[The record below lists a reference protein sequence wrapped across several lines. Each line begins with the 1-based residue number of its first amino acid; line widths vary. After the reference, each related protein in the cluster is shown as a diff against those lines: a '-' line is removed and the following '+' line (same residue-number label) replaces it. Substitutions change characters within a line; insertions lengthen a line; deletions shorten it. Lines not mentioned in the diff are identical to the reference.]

1 MSPASAT
8 SRLLALLVDAL
19 VLLAAGLVGWALLD
33 SQVLAAMTAVEALAV
48 LTLVRAVTGRSPGAL
63 ATRTAM
69 VRAGTQTA
77 PGLWPA
83 LARQALLVALG
94 LTVLGPVVTV
104 ALSRDGRDWVDRLV
118 GTGAVDLRERH
129 DSTPQEVLVNVPTS
143 QGVPEPQAS
152 PALAWQGPSHP
163 GRPVGSGS
171 LVGEG
176 GLAEPGRL
184 VGSGSLAGLG
194 SPVGEG
200 GLAGLGPG
208 RAGPEQ
214 TGPGQVGPGP
224 EPDWESPRTA
234 PVAPSHP
241 GPVASRPDP
250 AARPFLPEP
259 VVPLSPTPG
268 GLPSPVPQPLSP
280 TPPAPPTRP
289 EAAASPEPVPDE
301 EPAPTVGPAPVVGP
315 EPDAGLDAGLAPSAG
330 PVPVAEPAYDRD
342 SLDTDADA
350 GPMPTAGME
359 PDVPPAAPAPQ
370 DPAAQLPA
378 ETPPAPAARQPG
390 PVRPPQLAPVAPS
403 LPEPVE
409 QPTPVLQPLPL
420 VSAPSSA
427 SPAAPA
433 PGTPDDTAPEPEQ
446 APLASGTPDDAPDL
460 AQTPDNDADVPAD
473 HDVASEPEQAPPH
486 DQEHS
491 APSPQ
496 DPPPTREPSPDPAPP
511 LDPAP
516 APISGSSPAAAPL
529 AAQEPRK
536 EPDADQAHRSPAQ
549 APTQA
554 GPIPYLVV
562 DSGERLPVDD
572 TVLVLGRAPSTSDPG
587 QRLVTLSDPTRSL
600 SRTHLRVGCS
610 KHGVWVEDA
619 FSANGTHVR
628 MRDGAS
634 YFLPRGE
641 RVEVPFGTVL
651 LLGERRLTI
660 TTDLPRNQ

>member
-19 VLLAAGLVGWALLD
+19 VLLAAGLAGWALLD

-69 VRAGTQTA
+69 IRAGTQTA

-129 DSTPQEVLVNVPTS
+129 DPTPQEVLVNIPTS

-152 PALAWQGPSHP
+152 PALTWQGPSHP
-163 GRPVGSGS
+163 GRPVGPGS
-171 LVGEG
+171 LV
-176 GLAEPGRL
+176 AP
-184 VGSGSLAGLG
+184 
-194 SPVGEG
+194 
-200 GLAGLGPG
+200 
-208 RAGPEQ
+208 
-214 TGPGQVGPGP
+214 
-224 EPDWESPRTA
+224 SPR
-234 PVAPSHP
+234 P
-241 GPVASRPDP
+241 GP

-280 TPPAPPTRP
+280 TSSAPSARP
-289 EAAASPEPVPDE
+289 EAAASSEPVPDE

-315 EPDAGLDAGLAPSAG
+315 EPDAGLGLDAGLAPSAG

-350 GPMPTAGME
+350 GPMPTAGQGPE
-359 PDVPPAAPAPQ
+359 VPPAAPAPQ

-496 DPPPTREPSPDPAPP
+496 VLPPPREPSPDPAPP

>member
-19 VLLAAGLVGWALLD
+19 VLLAAGLAGWALLD

-69 VRAGTQTA
+69 LRAGTQTA

-129 DSTPQEVLVNVPTS
+129 DPTPQEVLVNIPTS

-163 GRPVGSGS
+163 GRSVGSGS
-171 LVGEG
+171 LV
-176 GLAEPGRL
+176 AP
-184 VGSGSLAGLG
+184 
-194 SPVGEG
+194 
-200 GLAGLGPG
+200 
-208 RAGPEQ
+208 
-214 TGPGQVGPGP
+214 
-224 EPDWESPRTA
+224 SPR
-234 PVAPSHP
+234 P
-241 GPVASRPDP
+241 GP

-280 TPPAPPTRP
+280 TSSAPSARP
-289 EAAASPEPVPDE
+289 EAAASSEPVPDE

-315 EPDAGLDAGLAPSAG
+315 EPDAGLGLDAGLAPSAG

-350 GPMPTAGME
+350 GPMPTAGQGPE
-359 PDVPPAAPAPQ
+359 VPPAAPAPQ

-496 DPPPTREPSPDPAPP
+496 VLPPPREPSPDPAPP

-572 TVLVLGRAPSTSDPG
+572 TVLVLGRAPSTSEPG

>member
-129 DSTPQEVLVNVPTS
+129 DPTPQEVLVNIPTS
-143 QGVPEPQAS
+143 QGVPEPQTS

-163 GRPVGSGS
+163 GRPVGPGS
-171 LVGEG
+171 LV
-176 GLAEPGRL
+176 
-184 VGSGSLAGLG
+184 
-194 SPVGEG
+194 
-200 GLAGLGPG
+200 
-208 RAGPEQ
+208 
-214 TGPGQVGPGP
+214 
-224 EPDWESPRTA
+224 
-234 PVAPSHP
+234 APSP
-241 GPVASRPDP
+241 RPDP

-315 EPDAGLDAGLAPSAG
+315 EPDAGLGLDAGLAPSAG

-350 GPMPTAGME
+350 GPMPTAGQE
-359 PDVPPAAPAPQ
+359 PEVPPAAPAPQ

>member
-48 LTLVRAVTGRSPGAL
+48 LTLARAVTGRSPGAL

-129 DSTPQEVLVNVPTS
+129 DPTPQEVLVNIPTS

-163 GRPVGSGS
+163 GRPVGPGS
-171 LVGEG
+171 L
-176 GLAEPGRL
+176 
-184 VGSGSLAGLG
+184 
-194 SPVGEG
+194 
-200 GLAGLGPG
+200 
-208 RAGPEQ
+208 
-214 TGPGQVGPGP
+214 
-224 EPDWESPRTA
+224 
-234 PVAPSHP
+234 VAPSHP
-241 GPVASRPDP
+241 GP

-259 VVPLSPTPG
+259 VVPLSPTSG
-268 GLPSPVPQPLSP
+268 GLPSPVPQSLSP
-280 TPPAPPTRP
+280 TSSAPSARP

-315 EPDAGLDAGLAPSAG
+315 EPDAGLGLDAGLAPSAG

-350 GPMPTAGME
+350 GPMPTAGLE
-359 PDVPPAAPAPQ
+359 PDVPPAAAAPQ

-433 PGTPDDTAPEPEQ
+433 PGTPDDAPSEPEQ
-446 APLASGTPDDAPDL
+446 APPASGTPDDAPDL
-460 AQTPDNDADVPAD
+460 AQTPDDDADVPAD
-473 HDVASEPEQAPPH
+473 HDVAPEPEQALPH

-496 DPPPTREPSPDPAPP
+496 DPPPTREPSPDPAP
-511 LDPAP
+511 

-529 AAQEPRK
+529 AAQEPRE
-536 EPDADQAHRSPAQ
+536 EPNADQAHRSPAQ
-549 APTQA
+549 APTQT

>member
-129 DSTPQEVLVNVPTS
+129 DPTPQEVLVNIPTS

-171 LVGEG
+171 LV
-176 GLAEPGRL
+176 AP
-184 VGSGSLAGLG
+184 
-194 SPVGEG
+194 
-200 GLAGLGPG
+200 
-208 RAGPEQ
+208 
-214 TGPGQVGPGP
+214 
-224 EPDWESPRTA
+224 SPR
-234 PVAPSHP
+234 P
-241 GPVASRPDP
+241 GP

-280 TPPAPPTRP
+280 TPPAPSARP

-315 EPDAGLDAGLAPSAG
+315 EPD
-330 PVPVAEPAYDRD
+330 
-342 SLDTDADA
+342 
-350 GPMPTAGME
+350 
-359 PDVPPAAPAPQ
+359 VPPAAPAPQ

-378 ETPPAPAARQPG
+378 ETPPAPAAQPPG

-433 PGTPDDTAPEPEQ
+433 PGTPDDAPSEPEQ
-446 APLASGTPDDAPDL
+446 APPASGTPDDAPDL
-460 AQTPDNDADVPAD
+460 AQTPDDDADVPAD
-473 HDVASEPEQAPPH
+473 HDVAPEPEQAPLH

-496 DPPPTREPSPDPAPP
+496 DPP

-529 AAQEPRK
+529 AAQEPRE
-536 EPDADQAHRSPAQ
+536 EPNADQAHRSPAQ
-549 APTQA
+549 APTQT

>member
-48 LTLVRAVTGRSPGAL
+48 LTLVQAVTGRSPGAL

-129 DSTPQEVLVNVPTS
+129 DPTPQEVLVNIPTS

-163 GRPVGSGS
+163 GRPVGPGS
-171 LVGEG
+171 LV
-176 GLAEPGRL
+176 
-184 VGSGSLAGLG
+184 GLG

-214 TGPGQVGPGP
+214 TGPGQVGPDRT

-315 EPDAGLDAGLAPSAG
+315 EPDAGLGLDAGLAPSAG

-350 GPMPTAGME
+350 GPMPTAGQE
-359 PDVPPAAPAPQ
+359 PEVPPAAPAPQ

-433 PGTPDDTAPEPEQ
+433 PGTPDDAPSEPEQ
-446 APLASGTPDDAPDL
+446 APPASGTPDDAPDL
-460 AQTPDNDADVPAD
+460 AQTPDDDADVPAD
-473 HDVASEPEQAPPH
+473 HDVAPEPEQALPH

-496 DPPPTREPSPDPAPP
+496 DPPPTREPSPDPAPS
-511 LDPAP
+511 
-516 APISGSSPAAAPL
+516 PISGSSPAAAPL
-529 AAQEPRK
+529 AAQEPRE

>member
-129 DSTPQEVLVNVPTS
+129 DPTPQEVLVNIPTS
-143 QGVPEPQAS
+143 QGVPEPQTS
-152 PALAWQGPSHP
+152 PALAWQGPSRP

-171 LVGEG
+171 LV
-176 GLAEPGRL
+176 
-184 VGSGSLAGLG
+184 GLG

-214 TGPGQVGPGP
+214 TGPGQVGPDRT

-315 EPDAGLDAGLAPSAG
+315 EPDAGLGLDAGLAPSAG

-350 GPMPTAGME
+350 GPMPTAGQE
-359 PDVPPAAPAPQ
+359 PEVPPAAAAPQ
-370 DPAAQLPA
+370 DPAAQLLA
-378 ETPPAPAARQPG
+378 ETPPALTARQPG

-433 PGTPDDTAPEPEQ
+433 PGTPDDAPSEPEQ
-446 APLASGTPDDAPDL
+446 APPASGTPDDAPDL
-460 AQTPDNDADVPAD
+460 AQTPDDDADVPAD
-473 HDVASEPEQAPPH
+473 HDVAPEPEQAPPH
-486 DQEHS
+486 NQEHS

-496 DPPPTREPSPDPAPP
+496 DPPPTREPSPDPTPP

-529 AAQEPRK
+529 AAQEPRE
-536 EPDADQAHRSPAQ
+536 EPNADQAHRSPAQ
-549 APTQA
+549 APTQT

>member
-33 SQVLAAMTAVEALAV
+33 SQVLAAMTAVEALVV

-129 DSTPQEVLVNVPTS
+129 DPTPQEVLVNIPTS

-163 GRPVGSGS
+163 GRPVG
-171 LVGEG
+171 E
-176 GLAEPGRL
+176 
-184 VGSGSLAGLG
+184 GSLASLG

-214 TGPGQVGPGP
+214 TGPGQVGFPAGPGQVGP
-224 EPDWESPRTA
+224 DRTEPDWESPRTA
-234 PVAPSHP
+234 PVAPSPHP
-241 GPVASRPDP
+241 DPAARPGP

-315 EPDAGLDAGLAPSAG
+315 EPDVP
-330 PVPVAEPAYDRD
+330 PVA
-342 SLDTDADA
+342 S
-350 GPMPTAGME
+350 
-359 PDVPPAAPAPQ
+359 APQ

-433 PGTPDDTAPEPEQ
+433 PGTPDDAPSEPEQ
-446 APLASGTPDDAPDL
+446 APPASGTPDDAPDL
-460 AQTPDNDADVPAD
+460 AQTPDDDADVPAD
-473 HDVASEPEQAPPH
+473 HDVAPEPEQAPLH

-529 AAQEPRK
+529 AAQEPRE

>member
-129 DSTPQEVLVNVPTS
+129 DPTPQEVLVNIPTS

-163 GRPVGSGS
+163 GRPVGPGS
-171 LVGEG
+171 L
-176 GLAEPGRL
+176 
-184 VGSGSLAGLG
+184 
-194 SPVGEG
+194 VGEG

-214 TGPGQVGPGP
+214 TGPGQVGFPAGPGQVGP
-224 EPDWESPRTA
+224 GRTEPDWASPRTA

-241 GPVASRPDP
+241 GPAVRPGP

-280 TPPAPPTRP
+280 TSSAPSARP
-289 EAAASPEPVPDE
+289 EAAASSEPVPDE
-301 EPAPTVGPAPVVGP
+301 EPASTVGPAPVVGP
-315 EPDAGLDAGLAPSAG
+315 EPDVP
-330 PVPVAEPAYDRD
+330 PVAA
-342 SLDTDADA
+342 
-350 GPMPTAGME
+350 
-359 PDVPPAAPAPQ
+359 APQ

-433 PGTPDDTAPEPEQ
+433 PGTPDDAPSEPEQ
-446 APLASGTPDDAPDL
+446 APPASGTPDDAPDL
-460 AQTPDNDADVPAD
+460 AQTPDDDADVPAD
-473 HDVASEPEQAPPH
+473 HDVAPEPEQALPH

-496 DPPPTREPSPDPAPP
+496 DPPPTREPSPDPAPS
-511 LDPAP
+511 
-516 APISGSSPAAAPL
+516 PISGSSPAAAPL
-529 AAQEPRK
+529 AAQEPRE

>member
-129 DSTPQEVLVNVPTS
+129 DPTPQEVLVNIPTS

-152 PALAWQGPSHP
+152 PALAWQGPSRP
-163 GRPVGSGS
+163 GRPVGPGS
-171 LVGEG
+171 LV
-176 GLAEPGRL
+176 
-184 VGSGSLAGLG
+184 
-194 SPVGEG
+194 
-200 GLAGLGPG
+200 
-208 RAGPEQ
+208 
-214 TGPGQVGPGP
+214 
-224 EPDWESPRTA
+224 
-234 PVAPSHP
+234 APSP
-241 GPVASRPDP
+241 RPDP

-315 EPDAGLDAGLAPSAG
+315 EPDAGLGLDAGLAPSAG

-350 GPMPTAGME
+350 GPMPTAGQE
-359 PDVPPAAPAPQ
+359 PEVPPAAPAPQ

-433 PGTPDDTAPEPEQ
+433 PGTPDDAPSEPEQ
-446 APLASGTPDDAPDL
+446 APPASGTPDDAPDL
-460 AQTPDNDADVPAD
+460 AQTPDDDADVPAD
-473 HDVASEPEQAPPH
+473 HDVAPEPEQALPH

-496 DPPPTREPSPDPAPP
+496 DPPPTREPSPDPAPS
-511 LDPAP
+511 
-516 APISGSSPAAAPL
+516 PISGSSPAAAPL
-529 AAQEPRK
+529 AAQEPRE

>member
-48 LTLVRAVTGRSPGAL
+48 LTLVQAVTGRSPGAL

-118 GTGAVDLRERH
+118 RTGAVDLRERH
-129 DSTPQEVLVNVPTS
+129 DPTPQEVLVNIPTS

-163 GRPVGSGS
+163 GRPVGPGS
-171 LVGEG
+171 LV
-176 GLAEPGRL
+176 
-184 VGSGSLAGLG
+184 GLG

-200 GLAGLGPG
+200 GLAGLGPR

-214 TGPGQVGPGP
+214 TGPGQVGFPTGPGQVGPGP
-224 EPDWESPRTA
+224 EPDWASPRTA

-241 GPVASRPDP
+241 GPAASRPDP

-315 EPDAGLDAGLAPSAG
+315 
-330 PVPVAEPAYDRD
+330 
-342 SLDTDADA
+342 
-350 GPMPTAGME
+350 E

-433 PGTPDDTAPEPEQ
+433 PGTPDDAPSEPEQ
-446 APLASGTPDDAPDL
+446 APPASGTPDDAPDL
-460 AQTPDNDADVPAD
+460 AQTPDDDADVPAD
-473 HDVASEPEQAPPH
+473 HDVALEPEQAPLH

-529 AAQEPRK
+529 AAQEPRE
-536 EPDADQAHRSPAQ
+536 EPDADQAHRPPAQ

-562 DSGERLPVDD
+562 DSGERLPVDG
-572 TVLVLGRAPSTSDPG
+572 TVLVLGRAPSTSEPG

>member
-129 DSTPQEVLVNVPTS
+129 DPTPQEVLVNVPTS

-163 GRPVGSGS
+163 GRPVG
-171 LVGEG
+171 EG
-176 GLAEPGRL
+176 GLAEPGRP
-184 VGSGSLAGLG
+184 VRPGSLVGLG

-214 TGPGQVGPGP
+214 TGPGQVGFPAGPGQVGP
-224 EPDWESPRTA
+224 GRTEPDWASPRTA

-241 GPVASRPDP
+241 GPAASRPGP

-301 EPAPTVGPAPVVGP
+301 EPASTVGPAPVVGP
-315 EPDAGLDAGLAPSAG
+315 EPD
-330 PVPVAEPAYDRD
+330 
-342 SLDTDADA
+342 
-350 GPMPTAGME
+350 
-359 PDVPPAAPAPQ
+359 VPPAAPAPQ
-370 DPAAQLPA
+370 DQAARLPA

-433 PGTPDDTAPEPEQ
+433 PGTPDDAPSEPEQ
-446 APLASGTPDDAPDL
+446 APPASGTPDDAPDL
-460 AQTPDNDADVPAD
+460 AQTPDDDADVPAD
-473 HDVASEPEQAPPH
+473 HDVAPELEQAPPH

-496 DPPPTREPSPDPAPP
+496 VPPPPREPSPA
-511 LDPAP
+511 PAP

-529 AAQEPRK
+529 AAQEPRE

>member
-129 DSTPQEVLVNVPTS
+129 DPTPQEVLVNIPTS

-163 GRPVGSGS
+163 GRPVGPGS
-171 LVGEG
+171 LV
-176 GLAEPGRL
+176 
-184 VGSGSLAGLG
+184 
-194 SPVGEG
+194 
-200 GLAGLGPG
+200 
-208 RAGPEQ
+208 
-214 TGPGQVGPGP
+214 
-224 EPDWESPRTA
+224 
-234 PVAPSHP
+234 APSP
-241 GPVASRPDP
+241 RPDP

-315 EPDAGLDAGLAPSAG
+315 EPD
-330 PVPVAEPAYDRD
+330 
-342 SLDTDADA
+342 
-350 GPMPTAGME
+350 
-359 PDVPPAAPAPQ
+359 VPPAAPAPQ

-378 ETPPAPAARQPG
+378 ETPPAPAAQPPG
-390 PVRPPQLAPVAPS
+390 PVRPPQLAPAAPS

-433 PGTPDDTAPEPEQ
+433 PGTPDYAPSEPEQ
-446 APLASGTPDDAPDL
+446 APPASGTPDDAPDL
-460 AQTPDNDADVPAD
+460 AQTPDDDADVPAD
-473 HDVASEPEQAPPH
+473 HDVAPEPEQAPLH

-529 AAQEPRK
+529 AAQEPRE

>member
-129 DSTPQEVLVNVPTS
+129 DPTPQEVLVNIPTS

-152 PALAWQGPSHP
+152 PALTWQGPSHP
-163 GRPVGSGS
+163 GRPVGPGS
-171 LVGEG
+171 L
-176 GLAEPGRL
+176 
-184 VGSGSLAGLG
+184 
-194 SPVGEG
+194 
-200 GLAGLGPG
+200 
-208 RAGPEQ
+208 
-214 TGPGQVGPGP
+214 
-224 EPDWESPRTA
+224 
-234 PVAPSHP
+234 VAPSHP

>member
-94 LTVLGPVVTV
+94 LTVLGPVVMV
-104 ALSRDGRDWVDRLV
+104 ALSRDGRDWVDWLV

-129 DSTPQEVLVNVPTS
+129 DPTPQEVLVNIPTS

-163 GRPVGSGS
+163 GRPVG
-171 LVGEG
+171 
-176 GLAEPGRL
+176 P
-184 VGSGSLAGLG
+184 GSLAGLG

-214 TGPGQVGPGP
+214 TGPGQVGFPTGPGQVGPGP
-224 EPDWESPRTA
+224 EPDWASPRTA
-234 PVAPSHP
+234 PVTPSHP
-241 GPVASRPDP
+241 GPAASRPGP
-250 AARPFLPEP
+250 AVRPFLPEP

-280 TPPAPPTRP
+280 TPSAPSARP

-315 EPDAGLDAGLAPSAG
+315 EPDAGLTPSAG
-330 PVPVAEPAYDRD
+330 P
-342 SLDTDADA
+342 
-350 GPMPTAGME
+350 E
-359 PDVPPAAPAPQ
+359 PDAPPAAPAPQ
-370 DPAAQLPA
+370 DPAAQLLA

-496 DPPPTREPSPDPAPP
+496 VPPPTREPSP
-511 LDPAP
+511 DPAP

-572 TVLVLGRAPSTSDPG
+572 TVLVLGRAPSTSEPG

>member
-33 SQVLAAMTAVEALAV
+33 SQVLAAMTAVEALVV

-129 DSTPQEVLVNVPTS
+129 DPTPQEVLVNIPTS

-163 GRPVGSGS
+163 GRPVG
-171 LVGEG
+171 E
-176 GLAEPGRL
+176 
-184 VGSGSLAGLG
+184 GSLASLG

-214 TGPGQVGPGP
+214 TGPGQVGFPAGPGQVGP
-224 EPDWESPRTA
+224 SRTEPDWASPRTA

-241 GPVASRPDP
+241 GPVTSRPGP

-280 TPPAPPTRP
+280 TPPAPSARP

-315 EPDAGLDAGLAPSAG
+315 EP
-330 PVPVAEPAYDRD
+330 E
-342 SLDTDADA
+342 
-350 GPMPTAGME
+350 
-359 PDVPPAAPAPQ
+359 VPPAAPAPQ

-433 PGTPDDTAPEPEQ
+433 PGTPDDAPSEPEQ
-446 APLASGTPDDAPDL
+446 APPASGTPDDAPDL
-460 AQTPDNDADVPAD
+460 AQTPDDDADVPAD
-473 HDVASEPEQAPPH
+473 HDVAPEPEQAPPH

-516 APISGSSPAAAPL
+516 VPISGSSPAAAPL
-529 AAQEPRK
+529 AAQEPRE
-536 EPDADQAHRSPAQ
+536 EPDADQAHRPPAQ

-562 DSGERLPVDD
+562 DSGERLPVDG
-572 TVLVLGRAPSTSDPG
+572 TVLVLGRAPSTSEPG

>member
-129 DSTPQEVLVNVPTS
+129 DPTPQEVLVNIPTS

-163 GRPVGSGS
+163 GRPVGPGS
-171 LVGEG
+171 LV
-176 GLAEPGRL
+176 
-184 VGSGSLAGLG
+184 GLG

-214 TGPGQVGPGP
+214 TGPGQVGFPAGPGQVGP
-224 EPDWESPRTA
+224 GRTEPDWASPRTA

-241 GPVASRPDP
+241 GPAT
-250 AARPFLPEP
+250 RPFLPEP

-280 TPPAPPTRP
+280 TSSAPSARP
-289 EAAASPEPVPDE
+289 EAAASPEPVPDG
-301 EPAPTVGPAPVVGP
+301 EPASTVGPAPVVGP

-370 DPAAQLPA
+370 DPAAQLLA

-446 APLASGTPDDAPDL
+446 AP
-460 AQTPDNDADVPAD
+460 
-473 HDVASEPEQAPPH
+473 PH

-496 DPPPTREPSPDPAPP
+496 VPPPPREPSPDPAPP

-529 AAQEPRK
+529 AAQEPRE

>member
-19 VLLAAGLVGWALLD
+19 VLLAAGLAGWALLD

-129 DSTPQEVLVNVPTS
+129 DPTPQEVLVNIPTS

-163 GRPVGSGS
+163 GRSVGSGS
-171 LVGEG
+171 LV
-176 GLAEPGRL
+176 
-184 VGSGSLAGLG
+184 GLG

-214 TGPGQVGPGP
+214 TGPGQVGFPAGPGQVGP
-224 EPDWESPRTA
+224 GRTEPDWASPRTA

-241 GPVASRPDP
+241 GPATRPGP

-280 TPPAPPTRP
+280 TSSAPSARP

-301 EPAPTVGPAPVVGP
+301 EPASTVGPAPVVGP

-350 GPMPTAGME
+350 GPMPTAGQGPE
-359 PDVPPAAPAPQ
+359 VPPAAPAPQ

-460 AQTPDNDADVPAD
+460 AQTPDDDADVPAD

-496 DPPPTREPSPDPAPP
+496 VPPPPREPSPDPAPP

-529 AAQEPRK
+529 AAQEPRE

>member
-129 DSTPQEVLVNVPTS
+129 DPTPQEVLVNIPTS

-163 GRPVGSGS
+163 GRPVGPGS
-171 LVGEG
+171 L
-176 GLAEPGRL
+176 
-184 VGSGSLAGLG
+184 
-194 SPVGEG
+194 VGEG

-214 TGPGQVGPGP
+214 TGPGQVGFPTGPGQVGPGP
-224 EPDWESPRTA
+224 EPDWASPRTA
-234 PVAPSHP
+234 PVTPSHP
-241 GPVASRPDP
+241 GPAASRPDP

-315 EPDAGLDAGLAPSAG
+315 
-330 PVPVAEPAYDRD
+330 
-342 SLDTDADA
+342 
-350 GPMPTAGME
+350 E

-433 PGTPDDTAPEPEQ
+433 PGTPDDAPSEPEQ
-446 APLASGTPDDAPDL
+446 APPASGTPDDAPDL
-460 AQTPDNDADVPAD
+460 AQTPDDDADVPAD
-473 HDVASEPEQAPPH
+473 HDVALEPEQAPLH

-529 AAQEPRK
+529 AAQEPRE

>member
-129 DSTPQEVLVNVPTS
+129 DPTPQEVLVNIPTS

-163 GRPVGSGS
+163 GRPVGPGS
-171 LVGEG
+171 LV
-176 GLAEPGRL
+176 AP
-184 VGSGSLAGLG
+184 
-194 SPVGEG
+194 
-200 GLAGLGPG
+200 
-208 RAGPEQ
+208 
-214 TGPGQVGPGP
+214 
-224 EPDWESPRTA
+224 SPR
-234 PVAPSHP
+234 P
-241 GPVASRPDP
+241 GP

-259 VVPLSPTPG
+259 VVPLSPTSG
-268 GLPSPVPQPLSP
+268 GLPSPVPQSLSP
-280 TPPAPPTRP
+280 TSSAPSARP

-315 EPDAGLDAGLAPSAG
+315 EPDAGLGLDAGLAPSTG
-330 PVPVAEPAYDRD
+330 PVPVAEPVPV
-342 SLDTDADA
+342 A
-350 GPMPTAGME
+350 GPIPTAGLE
-359 PDVPPAAPAPQ
+359 PDVPPIAAAPQ

-378 ETPPAPAARQPG
+378 ETPPAPTTRQPG

-433 PGTPDDTAPEPEQ
+433 PGTPDDAPSEPEQ
-446 APLASGTPDDAPDL
+446 APPASGTPDDAPDL
-460 AQTPDNDADVPAD
+460 AQTPDDDADVPAD
-473 HDVASEPEQAPPH
+473 HDVAPEPEQAPLH

-496 DPPPTREPSPDPAPP
+496 DPP

-529 AAQEPRK
+529 AAQEPRE

>member
-33 SQVLAAMTAVEALAV
+33 SQVLAAMTAVEALVV

-129 DSTPQEVLVNVPTS
+129 DPTPQEVLVNIPTS
-143 QGVPEPQAS
+143 QGVPEPQTS
-152 PALAWQGPSHP
+152 PALAWQGPSRP
-163 GRPVGSGS
+163 GRPVGPGS
-171 LVGEG
+171 LV
-176 GLAEPGRL
+176 
-184 VGSGSLAGLG
+184 GLG

-214 TGPGQVGPGP
+214 TGPGQVGPDRT

-315 EPDAGLDAGLAPSAG
+315 EPDAGLGLDAGLAPSAG

-350 GPMPTAGME
+350 GPMPTAGPE
-359 PDVPPAAPAPQ
+359 PDAPPAAPAPQ
-370 DPAAQLPA
+370 DQAARLPA
-378 ETPPAPAARQPG
+378 ETPSAPAARQPG

-433 PGTPDDTAPEPEQ
+433 PGIPDDAPSEPEQ
-446 APLASGTPDDAPDL
+446 APPASGTPDDAPDL
-460 AQTPDNDADVPAD
+460 AQTPDDDADVPAD

-496 DPPPTREPSPDPAPP
+496 DPPPTREPSPDPTPP

-529 AAQEPRK
+529 AAQEPRE
-536 EPDADQAHRSPAQ
+536 EPNADQAHRSPAQ
-549 APTQA
+549 APTQT

>member
-104 ALSRDGRDWVDRLV
+104 ALSQDGRDWVDRLV

-129 DSTPQEVLVNVPTS
+129 DPTPQEVLVNIPTS

-163 GRPVGSGS
+163 GRPVGPGS
-171 LVGEG
+171 LV
-176 GLAEPGRL
+176 
-184 VGSGSLAGLG
+184 
-194 SPVGEG
+194 
-200 GLAGLGPG
+200 
-208 RAGPEQ
+208 
-214 TGPGQVGPGP
+214 
-224 EPDWESPRTA
+224 
-234 PVAPSHP
+234 APSP
-241 GPVASRPDP
+241 RPDP

-315 EPDAGLDAGLAPSAG
+315 EPDAGLGLDAGLAPSAG

-350 GPMPTAGME
+350 GPMPTAGQE
-359 PDVPPAAPAPQ
+359 PEVPPAAPAPQ

-433 PGTPDDTAPEPEQ
+433 PGTPDDAPSEPEQ
-446 APLASGTPDDAPDL
+446 APPASGTPDDAPDL
-460 AQTPDNDADVPAD
+460 AQTPDDDADVPAD
-473 HDVASEPEQAPPH
+473 HDVAPEPEQALPH

-496 DPPPTREPSPDPAPP
+496 DPPPTREPSPDPAPS
-511 LDPAP
+511 
-516 APISGSSPAAAPL
+516 PISGSSPAAAPL
-529 AAQEPRK
+529 AAQEPRE

>member
-129 DSTPQEVLVNVPTS
+129 DPTPQEVLVNIPTS

-163 GRPVGSGS
+163 GRPVGPGS
-171 LVGEG
+171 LV
-176 GLAEPGRL
+176 AP
-184 VGSGSLAGLG
+184 
-194 SPVGEG
+194 
-200 GLAGLGPG
+200 
-208 RAGPEQ
+208 
-214 TGPGQVGPGP
+214 
-224 EPDWESPRTA
+224 SPR
-234 PVAPSHP
+234 P
-241 GPVASRPDP
+241 GP

-280 TPPAPPTRP
+280 TPPAPSARP

-315 EPDAGLDAGLAPSAG
+315 
-330 PVPVAEPAYDRD
+330 
-342 SLDTDADA
+342 
-350 GPMPTAGME
+350 E

-433 PGTPDDTAPEPEQ
+433 PGTPDDAPSEPEQ
-446 APLASGTPDDAPDL
+446 APPASGTPDDAPDL
-460 AQTPDNDADVPAD
+460 AQTPDDDADVPAD
-473 HDVASEPEQAPPH
+473 HDVAPEPEQALPH

-496 DPPPTREPSPDPAPP
+496 DPPPTREPSPDPAPS
-511 LDPAP
+511 
-516 APISGSSPAAAPL
+516 PISGSSPAAAPL
-529 AAQEPRK
+529 AAQEPRE

>member
-33 SQVLAAMTAVEALAV
+33 SQVLAAMTAVEALVV

-94 LTVLGPVVTV
+94 LTILGPVVTV

-129 DSTPQEVLVNVPTS
+129 DPTPQEVLVNIPTS

-163 GRPVGSGS
+163 GRPVG
-171 LVGEG
+171 E
-176 GLAEPGRL
+176 
-184 VGSGSLAGLG
+184 GSLASLG

-214 TGPGQVGPGP
+214 TGPGQVGFPAGPGQVGP
-224 EPDWESPRTA
+224 GRTEPDWASPRTA

-241 GPVASRPDP
+241 GPAASRPGP

-280 TPPAPPTRP
+280 TPSAPSARP
-289 EAAASPEPVPDE
+289 EAAASPEPVPDG
-301 EPAPTVGPAPVVGP
+301 EPAPAVGPAPVVGP
-315 EPDAGLDAGLAPSAG
+315 EPDVP
-330 PVPVAEPAYDRD
+330 PVA
-342 SLDTDADA
+342 S
-350 GPMPTAGME
+350 
-359 PDVPPAAPAPQ
+359 APQ

-378 ETPPAPAARQPG
+378 ETPPAPAAQQPG

-433 PGTPDDTAPEPEQ
+433 PSTPDDTTPEPEQ
-446 APLASGTPDDAPDL
+446 APPASGTPDDAPDL

-496 DPPPTREPSPDPAPP
+496 DPPPPREPSPDPAPP

-529 AAQEPRK
+529 VAQEPRE

>member
-129 DSTPQEVLVNVPTS
+129 DPTPQEVLVNIPTS

-163 GRPVGSGS
+163 GRPVGPGS
-171 LVGEG
+171 LV
-176 GLAEPGRL
+176 
-184 VGSGSLAGLG
+184 GLG

-214 TGPGQVGPGP
+214 TGPGQVGPDRT

-315 EPDAGLDAGLAPSAG
+315 EPDAGLGLDAGLAPSAG

-350 GPMPTAGME
+350 GPMPTAGQE
-359 PDVPPAAPAPQ
+359 PEVPPAAPAPQ

-433 PGTPDDTAPEPEQ
+433 PGTPDDAPSEPEQ
-446 APLASGTPDDAPDL
+446 APPASGTPDDAPDL
-460 AQTPDNDADVPAD
+460 AQTPDDDADVPAD
-473 HDVASEPEQAPPH
+473 HDVAPEPEQALPH

-496 DPPPTREPSPDPAPP
+496 DPPPTREPSPDPAPS
-511 LDPAP
+511 
-516 APISGSSPAAAPL
+516 PISGSSPAAAPL
-529 AAQEPRK
+529 AAQEPRE

-549 APTQA
+549 APTQT

>member
-33 SQVLAAMTAVEALAV
+33 SQVLAAMTAVEALVV

-129 DSTPQEVLVNVPTS
+129 DPTPQEVLVNIPTS
-143 QGVPEPQAS
+143 QGVPEPQTS
-152 PALAWQGPSHP
+152 PALAWQGPSRP
-163 GRPVGSGS
+163 GRPVGPGS
-171 LVGEG
+171 LV
-176 GLAEPGRL
+176 
-184 VGSGSLAGLG
+184 GLG

-214 TGPGQVGPGP
+214 TGPGQVGPDRT

-315 EPDAGLDAGLAPSAG
+315 EPDAGLGLDAGLAPSAG

-350 GPMPTAGME
+350 GPMPTAGQE
-359 PDVPPAAPAPQ
+359 PEVPPAAPAPQ

-433 PGTPDDTAPEPEQ
+433 PGIPDDAPSEPEQ
-446 APLASGTPDDAPDL
+446 APPASGTPDDAPDL

-473 HDVASEPEQAPPH
+473 HDVAPEPEQAPPH
-486 DQEHS
+486 NQEHS

-496 DPPPTREPSPDPAPP
+496 DPPPTREPSPDPTPP

-529 AAQEPRK
+529 AAQEPRE
-536 EPDADQAHRSPAQ
+536 EPNADQAHRSPAQ
-549 APTQA
+549 APTQT

>member
-129 DSTPQEVLVNVPTS
+129 DPTPQEVLVNIPTS

-163 GRPVGSGS
+163 GRPVGPGS
-171 LVGEG
+171 LV
-176 GLAEPGRL
+176 
-184 VGSGSLAGLG
+184 
-194 SPVGEG
+194 
-200 GLAGLGPG
+200 
-208 RAGPEQ
+208 
-214 TGPGQVGPGP
+214 
-224 EPDWESPRTA
+224 
-234 PVAPSHP
+234 APSP
-241 GPVASRPDP
+241 RPDP

-315 EPDAGLDAGLAPSAG
+315 EPDAGLGLDAGLAPSAG

-350 GPMPTAGME
+350 GPMPTAGQE
-359 PDVPPAAPAPQ
+359 PEVPPAAPAPQ

-433 PGTPDDTAPEPEQ
+433 PGTPDDAPSEPEQ
-446 APLASGTPDDAPDL
+446 APPASGTPDDAPDL
-460 AQTPDNDADVPAD
+460 AQTPDDDADVPAD
-473 HDVASEPEQAPPH
+473 HDVAPEPEQALPH

-496 DPPPTREPSPDPAPP
+496 DPPPTREPSPDPAPS
-511 LDPAP
+511 
-516 APISGSSPAAAPL
+516 PISGSSPAAAPL
-529 AAQEPRK
+529 AAQEPRE

>member
-83 LARQALLVALG
+83 LARQALLMALG

-129 DSTPQEVLVNVPTS
+129 DPTPQEVLVNIPTS

-163 GRPVGSGS
+163 GRPVGPGS
-171 LVGEG
+171 LV
-176 GLAEPGRL
+176 AP
-184 VGSGSLAGLG
+184 
-194 SPVGEG
+194 
-200 GLAGLGPG
+200 
-208 RAGPEQ
+208 
-214 TGPGQVGPGP
+214 
-224 EPDWESPRTA
+224 SPR
-234 PVAPSHP
+234 P
-241 GPVASRPDP
+241 GP

-315 EPDAGLDAGLAPSAG
+315 EPDAGLGLDAGLAPSAG

-350 GPMPTAGME
+350 GPMPTAGQE
-359 PDVPPAAPAPQ
+359 PEVPPAAPAPQ

-433 PGTPDDTAPEPEQ
+433 PGTPDDAPSEPEQ
-446 APLASGTPDDAPDL
+446 APPASGTPDDAPDL

>member
-129 DSTPQEVLVNVPTS
+129 DPTPQEVLVNIPTS
-143 QGVPEPQAS
+143 QGVPEPQTS

-171 LVGEG
+171 LV
-176 GLAEPGRL
+176 
-184 VGSGSLAGLG
+184 GLG

-214 TGPGQVGPGP
+214 TGPGQVGFPAGPGQVGP
-224 EPDWESPRTA
+224 SRTEPDWASPRTA

-241 GPVASRPDP
+241 GPAASRPGP

-280 TPPAPPTRP
+280 TPPAPSARP

-315 EPDAGLDAGLAPSAG
+315 EPDAGLGLDAGLAPSAG

-350 GPMPTAGME
+350 GPMPTAGQE
-359 PDVPPAAPAPQ
+359 PEVPPAAPAPQ

-378 ETPPAPAARQPG
+378 ETPPAPAAQPPG
-390 PVRPPQLAPVAPS
+390 PVRPPQLAPAAPS

-433 PGTPDDTAPEPEQ
+433 PGTPDDAPSEPEQ
-446 APLASGTPDDAPDL
+446 APPASGTPDDAPDL
-460 AQTPDNDADVPAD
+460 AQTPDDDADVPAD
-473 HDVASEPEQAPPH
+473 HDVAPEPEQAPPH
-486 DQEHS
+486 NQEHS

-529 AAQEPRK
+529 AAQEPRE

-562 DSGERLPVDD
+562 DSGERLPVDG
-572 TVLVLGRAPSTSDPG
+572 TVLVLGRAPSTSEPG

>member
-129 DSTPQEVLVNVPTS
+129 DPTPQEVLVNIPTS

-163 GRPVGSGS
+163 GRPVGPGS
-171 LVGEG
+171 LV
-176 GLAEPGRL
+176 
-184 VGSGSLAGLG
+184 
-194 SPVGEG
+194 
-200 GLAGLGPG
+200 
-208 RAGPEQ
+208 
-214 TGPGQVGPGP
+214 
-224 EPDWESPRTA
+224 
-234 PVAPSHP
+234 APSP
-241 GPVASRPDP
+241 RPDP

-315 EPDAGLDAGLAPSAG
+315 EPD
-330 PVPVAEPAYDRD
+330 
-342 SLDTDADA
+342 
-350 GPMPTAGME
+350 
-359 PDVPPAAPAPQ
+359 VPPAAPAPQ

-378 ETPPAPAARQPG
+378 ETPPAPAAQPPG

-433 PGTPDDTAPEPEQ
+433 PGTPDDAPSEPEQ
-446 APLASGTPDDAPDL
+446 APPASGTPDDAPDL

>member
-129 DSTPQEVLVNVPTS
+129 DPTPQEVLVNIPTS

-163 GRPVGSGS
+163 GRPVGPGS
-171 LVGEG
+171 LV
-176 GLAEPGRL
+176 AP
-184 VGSGSLAGLG
+184 
-194 SPVGEG
+194 
-200 GLAGLGPG
+200 
-208 RAGPEQ
+208 
-214 TGPGQVGPGP
+214 
-224 EPDWESPRTA
+224 SPR
-234 PVAPSHP
+234 P
-241 GPVASRPDP
+241 GP

-280 TPPAPPTRP
+280 TSSAPSARP

-315 EPDAGLDAGLAPSAG
+315 
-330 PVPVAEPAYDRD
+330 
-342 SLDTDADA
+342 
-350 GPMPTAGME
+350 E

-433 PGTPDDTAPEPEQ
+433 PGTPDDAPSEPEQ
-446 APLASGTPDDAPDL
+446 APPASGTPDDAPDL
-460 AQTPDNDADVPAD
+460 AQTPDDDADVPAD
-473 HDVASEPEQAPPH
+473 HDVAPEPEQALPH

-496 DPPPTREPSPDPAPP
+496 DPPPTREPSPDPAPS
-511 LDPAP
+511 
-516 APISGSSPAAAPL
+516 PISGSSPAAAPL
-529 AAQEPRK
+529 AAQEPRE
-536 EPDADQAHRSPAQ
+536 EPNADQAHRSPAQ